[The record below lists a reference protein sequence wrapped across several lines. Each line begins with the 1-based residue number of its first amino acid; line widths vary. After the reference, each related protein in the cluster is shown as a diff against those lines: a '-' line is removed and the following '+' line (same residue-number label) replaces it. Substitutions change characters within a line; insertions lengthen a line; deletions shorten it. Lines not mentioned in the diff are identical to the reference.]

1 MMVENQWN
9 TDATYSWVLLQLPLI
24 INDSLAPSP
33 PPPKK
38 KRELCLSFP
47 VPLHFYQCVTLLA
60 HRTGWS
66 VKAFLSRYL
75 WGPSR
80 YRKTSLRNE
89 FRYIRWESGT
99 CKKFLTVKLCSRSCR
114 WREEIFHF
122 LLLQYLSLGSWNMT
136 LRRRPIDSCCFILWR
151 KTLRA
156 SLGITLPNYKNS
168 VTILS
173 QTDQKKNLWLE

>member
-33 PPPKK
+33 PPPPKK

-60 HRTGWS
+60 HSTGRS
-66 VKAFLSRYL
+66 AAFLSRYL

-80 YRKTSLRNE
+80 YRKDIPWKTLRNE

-99 CKKFLTVKLCSRSCR
+99 CKKFLTVKLCLRSCR

-122 LLLQYLSLGSWNMT
+122 LLLQYLSFLEYD
-136 LRRRPIDSCCFILWR
+136 IKA
-151 KTLRA
+151 KTHWFVLF
-156 SLGITLPNYKNS
+156 YF
-168 VTILS
+168 VTHDIACIS
-173 QTDQKKNLWLE
+173 RNHAT